1 VLLPVVVL
9 GSASNNGLTSQ
20 ITNVLPAV
28 SGFTAGQTSALPG
41 LAGVLNIGMT
51 VLAGRWMKRSGTMAA
66 PPRPATGSWGLAPAK
81 PAPPPSACPG

>member
-28 SGFTAGQTSALPG
+28 SGLY
-41 LAGVLNIGMT
+41 
-51 VLAGRWMKRSGTMAA
+51 
-66 PPRPATGSWGLAPAK
+66 
-81 PAPPPSACPG
+81 